1 MSETTT
7 KQLKKFR
14 LVTKDH
20 DEVCEYKTARAAVI
34 DAMQASAAGP
44 TKLYRVL
51 DDGTEVLLFDSQ
63 KCRRMSVEDIFAKA
77 EKGGR
82 T

>member
-51 DDGTEVLLFDSQ
+51 DDGTEDLLFDSE
-63 KCRRMSVEDIFAKA
+63 KCRSMSIDKIFAQA
-77 EKGGR
+77 EKGCKR
-82 T
+82 

>member
-20 DEVCEYKTARAAVI
+20 DGVCEYKTARAAVI

-44 TKLYRVL
+44 VKLYRVQ
-51 DDGTEVLLFDSQ
+51 DDGSEVLLFDSA
-63 KCRRMSVEDIFAKA
+63 KCRRMSIDKVFAQA
-77 EKGGR
+77 EKGDQA
-82 T
+82 